1 MEQNEIRFEDPVT
14 ESGITLVPVV
24 RIVRFEAKGEKG
36 ISGVFRK
43 EPAAL
48 IILEAGA
55 CKIFNEEW
63 VEISMEDFK
72 RAFPGMPKAFSD
84 KVTFPQ
90 TDI

>member
-1 MEQNEIRFEDPVT
+1 LEQNEIRFEDPVT

-24 RIVRFEAKGEKG
+24 RIIRYEVKGEKG

-48 IILEAGA
+48 IVLEADA
-55 CKIFNEEW
+55 CKIFSEEW

-72 RAFPGMPKAFSD
+72 RAFPGMSKAFSD
-84 KVTFPQ
+84 SVSFPH